1 MARARQK
8 IRAEKQRESAPDKV
22 RQAASRRWRI
32 SGRTISLSLIVLALS
47 YGFLAGFHTVHNTD
61 MGWQLATARYVVQHH
76 TIPSTDVLSYRTYG
90 AEWLYPPFAG
100 VIFYGIFG
108 AFGYAGLVWFCSLL
122 LMATIA
128 CLLRSPSRPGSGV
141 RAALAMMAVPALALH
156 AIARA
161 DIFSQ
166 LFFTIFLVVLW
177 RFHES
182 GYGAAGEPEAT
193 AQRRPHLWLWLLP
206 ALMVLWV
213 NLHPGYVA
221 GLGLVVAFV
230 LIELLELPYPQR
242 RGAALGRLREAWP
255 ALAATFPATLLNPF
269 GTRLFKAPLI
279 LGGLHGNG
287 LPSETVTEWQSIP
300 VSLTALSKAL
310 DWRNFESSFW
320 WLAMIAVFAIAVALW
335 RRRLEAALLL
345 GAALYSAVQH
355 VRFWAM
361 FAVVVVV
368 VGSSCLM
375 DAWAEMRTRSTG
387 AAPEAGKWVRSL
399 GVIAA
404 CALGAVTC
412 VRMADLVTDR
422 HYQTRFVLCRF
433 GTGEGWWYPERAMGF
448 MQREHV
454 PGNLFTTLELGG
466 YVTWRLGPENP
477 DFVDARQVT
486 SEAGHELDALL
497 ASSIDSPLWHAEA
510 DRWNINVL
518 LIPMSREGGMGHK
531 NLTPLC
537 QSNEWRPVY
546 LDEVSLLLLRNRPK
560 NQPWIQ
566 RYGVDCQTHIFTPP
580 EHASRNEMGNFYANA
595 GVILLYQGRTDE
607 AANAMEK
614 AEELMPYDAT
624 VHVYQGWIY
633 SAQGRTD
640 DVERE
645 YKAALSLLP
654 NEESYLLGLGQF
666 YMQHRRFGEARPLIE
681 RAAGVSRNP
690 ANEYGLLGIIDL
702 NTGEIHQSLTDY
714 DRAESAAKEYWR
726 GQEDK
731 SRSLFAQI
739 AAGRASAYYQL
750 GEMQRAIDAQQEAT
764 RWTPEDAGTWKTLG
778 DYYASSGQQELK
790 EQAYEKA
797 RALSGQPH

>member
-8 IRAEKQRESAPDKV
+8 IRTEKQREAEPGKV

-61 MGWQLATARYVVQHH
+61 MGWQLATARYVIQHH
-76 TIPSTDVLSYRTYG
+76 TIPSTDVLSYRTQG
-90 AEWLYPPFAG
+90 TEWLYPPFAG

-128 CLLRSPSRPGSGV
+128 CLLRSPSRPGSGLT
-141 RAALAMMAVPALALH
+141 AALAIMAAPLLALH
-156 AIARA
+156 ATPRA

-166 LFFTIFLVVLW
+166 LFFTLFLVVLW

-182 GYGAAGEPEAT
+182 GEALADAG
-193 AQRRPHLWLWLLP
+193 QRRQHLWLWLLP

-221 GLGLVVAFV
+221 GLGLVLAYV
-230 LIELLELPYPQR
+230 LVELLELPYPQR
-242 RGAALGRLREAWP
+242 RGAALNRLRRAWP
-255 ALAATFPATLLNPF
+255 GLALTFTATLLNPY
-269 GTRLFKAPLI
+269 GIRLFKVPLI
-279 LGGLHGNG
+279 LVGLHGNG
-287 LPSETVTEWQSIP
+287 LPSETVTEWQSVPI
-300 VSLTALSKAL
+300 SMTALSQAL
-310 DWRNFESSFW
+310 DWRIFLSSFW
-320 WLAMIAVFAIAVALW
+320 WLAMIAVATIAVALW
-335 RRRLEAALLL
+335 HRRL
-345 GAALYSAVQH
+345 GAALLMAVALYSSVQH
-355 VRFWAM
+355 IRLASM
-361 FAVVVVV
+361 FAVVTVV

-375 DAWAEMRTRSTG
+375 DAWAEKWPRRTGGSPDEKRWG
-387 AAPEAGKWVRSL
+387 HKL
-399 GVIAA
+399 GLIAA
-404 CALGAVTC
+404 CILGVVTC
-412 VRMADLVTDR
+412 VRMTDLVTDR
-422 HYQTRFVLCRF
+422 FYQRVECTSRF
-433 GTGEGWWYPERAMGF
+433 GTGESWWYPEKALEF
-448 MQREHV
+448 IQKEHV
-454 PGNLFTTLELGG
+454 PGNLFTTFEMSGFA
-466 YVTWRLGPENP
+466 TWRLGPGYP
-477 DFVDARQVT
+477 DFMDGRQVT
-486 SEAGHELDALL
+486 TEARHEVDELL
-497 ASSIDSPLWHAEA
+497 TTSIDSPLWHAEA
-510 DRWNINVL
+510 DRWKINIL
-518 LIPMSREGGMGHK
+518 LLPMSRYRNMEII
-531 NLTPLC
+531 NLAPLC
-537 QSNEWRPVY
+537 QSSEWRAVY
-546 LDEVSLLLLRNRPK
+546 MDDVSMLLLRNRPE

-566 RYGVDCQTHIFTPP
+566 RYGVDCRTHVFAPP
-580 EHASRNEMGNFYANA
+580 EHASRNDLGNFYANA
-595 GVILLYQGRTDE
+595 GLILLYLGRTDE
-607 AANAMEK
+607 AATAMAR
-614 AEELMPYDAT
+614 AEEFTPYDPTIHAF
-624 VHVYQGWIY
+624 YAGLY
-633 SAQGRTD
+633 SVQGRTD

-654 NEESYLLGLGQF
+654 YERLYLLGMGEFLMQ
-666 YMQHRRFGEARPLIE
+666 QHRFAEARPLIE
-681 RAAGVSRNP
+681 SAAEVSANP